1 MFFPEAFAAVAAC
14 YKEPASGL
22 PQKLDPLCGPQPVHE
37 GISPPDIRELKNRFE
52 TGDPEELRLDHT
64 RLFVGPFE
72 LVAPPFGSVYLDG
85 KRTLMGESTRSAMEL
100 YRRAG
105 LDMAEDFNN
114 PPDHVIAELEFL
126 AYLHSARQAAD
137 DDDTLHLLRDLHHQ
151 FVRQHIGTWIE
162 PFTSKMEQGAETGF
176 YQLLAAVTRSL
187 VLAEARAAE

>member
-22 PQKLDPLCGPQPVHE
+22 AQKLDPLCGPEPVYE

-52 TGDPEELRLDHT
+52 TTDPDELRLDHA

-85 KRTLMGESTRSAMEL
+85 KRTLMGESTRNAMEL

-105 LDMAEDFNN
+105 LNMAEDFNN

-126 AYLHSARQAAD
+126 AYLHSSRRAAD
-137 DDDTLHLLRDLHHQ
+137 DDTQYLLRDLHHQ
-151 FVRQHIGTWIE
+151 FVRQHLGAWIE

-176 YQLLAAVTRSL
+176 YKLLAPVSRSL
-187 VLAEARAAE
+187 VLAEARRAL